1 MSHPVLFTVAVILG
15 VVSIVVGFSTGTA
28 HNVCFGIMFFVAGR
42 VLAHADDV
50 NPENPLEEI

>member
-15 VVSIVVGFSTGTA
+15 VVSIVVGLSTGTA
-28 HNVCFGIMFFVAGR
+28 HNVCFGIIFFVAGR
-42 VLAHADDV
+42 VLATADNV

>member
-15 VVSIVVGFSTGTA
+15 VVSIIVGICTKTA
-28 HNVCFGIMFFVAGR
+28 HNVCFGIMFCVAGR
-42 VLAHADDV
+42 VLANADDV

>member
-15 VVSIVVGFSTGTA
+15 VVSIVVGLSTGTA
-28 HNVCFGIMFFVAGR
+28 HNGCFGIMFFVAGR

>member
-15 VVSIVVGFSTGTA
+15 VVSIVIGLSTGTA

>member
-15 VVSIVVGFSTGTA
+15 IVSIVVGLSTGTA

>member
-15 VVSIVVGFSTGTA
+15 VVSIVVGLSTGTA
-28 HNVCFGIMFFVAGR
+28 HNVCFGIMFFVARR

>member
-15 VVSIVVGFSTGTA
+15 VVSIIVGICTKTA
-28 HNVCFGIMFFVAGR
+28 HNVFFGAMFLIAGR

-50 NPENPLEEI
+50 NPENPLE

>member
-15 VVSIVVGFSTGTA
+15 VVSIVVGLVTGTA